1 MLFNY
6 QQTLQESNNA
16 QNTQTTLITQNTRI
30 RKDRNVIFPRRDKG
44 GIHLS
49 LYQAC

>member
-16 QNTQTTLITQNTRI
+16 QNTQTTLITQYAQ
-30 RKDRNVIFPRRDKG
+30 RKDRNVIFPQRDKG
-44 GIHLS
+44 GVHLS
-49 LYQAC
+49 LYQTC